1 MTLRLLAALAL
12 PLAWFSGQQ
21 TVFRTRTDVVAI
33 DATVMDGKKPVTTL
47 GIDGFVVK
55 DNGVVQTLI
64 DVGREQMPLDI
75 TLTIDLSGSVNESE
89 RLIIH
94 RAIRQIGAA
103 LRPADRG
110 GVVSFTSHIAQEV
123 KMQPPPFDPP
133 LNFQTGGWT
142 TPFLDALLRP
152 QHTRSHLMVDRSG
165 MSSFLDALLLSL
177 VTPPMA
183 DRRQLNLILTDGV
196 DTSSFFELATIADTM
211 KYATGQ
217 TSIVI
222 LRGGGGHVNDE
233 ATLKLLK
240 NITETSGGQM
250 MELGRG
256 ESLSEKFLAALD
268 QFRTS
273 YVLRYTPTGVPR
285 AGWHAVDV
293 STKNSKYKVRAR
305 QGYWFRAER

>member
-1 MTLRLLAALAL
+1 MTLRLLTALVL

-21 TVFRTRTDVVAI
+21 AVFRTRADVVAI
-33 DATVMDGKKPVTTL
+33 DATVMDGNKPVTTL

-75 TLTIDLSGSVNESE
+75 TLTIDVSGSVNESE
-89 RLIIH
+89 RRIIY

-103 LRPADRG
+103 LRPADRC
-110 GVVSFTSHIAQEV
+110 GVVSFMSHIRQEV

-133 LNFQTGGWT
+133 LKFQTDGGAT
-142 TPFLDALLRP
+142 
-152 QHTRSHLMVDRSG
+152 
-165 MSSFLDALLLSL
+165 SFLDALLLSL

-183 DRRQLNLILTDGV
+183 DRRQLSLILTDGV
-196 DTSSFFELATIADTM
+196 DTTSFFELATIADTM

-222 LRGGGGHVNDE
+222 LRGGGGHVEDE

-250 MELGRG
+250 TEARRG
-256 ESLSEKFLAALD
+256 ESLSETFLAALE

-273 YVLRYTPTGVPR
+273 YVLRYTPKGVPR

-293 STKNSKYKVRAR
+293 STKNPKYKVRAR